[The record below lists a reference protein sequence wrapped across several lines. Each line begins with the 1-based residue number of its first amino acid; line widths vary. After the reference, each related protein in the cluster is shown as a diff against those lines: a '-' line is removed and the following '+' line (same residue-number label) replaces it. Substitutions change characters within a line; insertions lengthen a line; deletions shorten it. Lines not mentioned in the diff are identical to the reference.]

1 MKFTETKPGLETKTK
16 PNIRRVKGAEAMILS
31 LLEEGVNKVFGYPG
45 GAIMPV
51 YDSLYGYRN
60 SLEHLLVRHE
70 QGAVH
75 AAQGYARATGKTG
88 VVFVTSGPGATNLI
102 TGISDANID
111 STPIVC
117 ITGQVNDSLLGTDA
131 FQEVDVISVSSAVTK
146 WNYQIT
152 KPDEIQETIAK
163 AFYIAHSGRP
173 GPVLIDITKNAQFG
187 EVDFDYKR
195 CNHIPSYVPVPETE
209 HSQISEAAELINQA
223 EKPLALVGQG
233 AILGS
238 AEEELRKFLKKTNIP
253 AACTLLGLS
262 AVPTNYPNYVG
273 MLGMHGNYGPN
284 VLTNEADLLISI
296 GMRFDDRVTGKL
308 STYGK
313 NAKVIHMEID
323 PAEINKNVKVD
334 VAVLGDV
341 KETLPY
347 LTEEVK
353 PQNHETWLESFR
365 EHEKQEIQK
374 LYKDKIR
381 EEGPI
386 NMAAV
391 ILTMNKLER
400 NPLLVTDVGQHQ
412 MAASRYFQFDQS
424 RSNITSGGLGT
435 MGFAL
440 PAAMGAQTGQPGRN
454 VVAVVG
460 DGGIQMTVQELGTIA
475 QARLP
480 VKIVVLNNSYLG
492 MVRQWQE
499 LFFEKRYSF
508 TPITSPD
515 YEKLGESYGIKARR
529 ISRSQEL
536 FSAMEEMFDTEGP
549 YLLEV
554 VVEKEDNVFPMIP
567 PGASVSDMLLEP
579 PQGNE

>member
-31 LLEEGVNKVFGYPG
+31 LIEEGVNQVFGYPG

-60 SLEHLLVRHE
+60 SIEHLLVRHE

-152 KPDEIQETIAK
+152 KPEEIQETIAK

-173 GPVLIDITKNAQFG
+173 GPILIDITKNAQFG

-195 CNHIPSYVPVPETE
+195 CNCIPSYVPVPETE

-223 EKPLALVGQG
+223 EKPLALIGQG
-233 AILGS
+233 VILGN

-262 AVPTNYPNYVG
+262 AVPTNYLNYVG

-323 PAEINKNVKVD
+323 PAEINKNIKVD
-334 VAVLGDV
+334 VAVLV
-341 KETLPY
+341 
-347 LTEEVK
+347 
-353 PQNHETWLESFR
+353 
-365 EHEKQEIQK
+365 
-374 LYKDKIR
+374 
-381 EEGPI
+381 
-386 NMAAV
+386 
-391 ILTMNKLER
+391 
-400 NPLLVTDVGQHQ
+400 
-412 MAASRYFQFDQS
+412 
-424 RSNITSGGLGT
+424 
-435 MGFAL
+435 
-440 PAAMGAQTGQPGRN
+440 
-454 VVAVVG
+454 
-460 DGGIQMTVQELGTIA
+460 
-475 QARLP
+475 
-480 VKIVVLNNSYLG
+480 
-492 MVRQWQE
+492 
-499 LFFEKRYSF
+499 
-508 TPITSPD
+508 
-515 YEKLGESYGIKARR
+515 
-529 ISRSQEL
+529 
-536 FSAMEEMFDTEGP
+536 
-549 YLLEV
+549 
-554 VVEKEDNVFPMIP
+554 
-567 PGASVSDMLLEP
+567 
-579 PQGNE
+579 